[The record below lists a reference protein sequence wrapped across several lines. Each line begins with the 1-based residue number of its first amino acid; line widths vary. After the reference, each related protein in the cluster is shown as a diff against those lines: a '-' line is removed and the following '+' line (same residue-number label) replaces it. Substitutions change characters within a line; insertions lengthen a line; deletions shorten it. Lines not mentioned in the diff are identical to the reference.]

1 MTYSPETPA
10 CQDVQRWL
18 DEMVIGHNFCP
29 FARFVRDQQRIR
41 FVDIASSDM
50 ARVLEA
56 LHDEF
61 LHLDTTSHTST
72 TLMVLSDGWQQF
84 DDYLMLV
91 DVAQQSLNHW
101 GYEGE
106 YQLASFHPDYL
117 FAGEAENA
125 PSHFTNRAPH
135 PVIHIIREA
144 EMEQALVHHPDP
156 ESIPQTNINTTET
169 LGEAALRAQLKA
181 CKTPR

>member
-1 MTYSPETPA
+1 M
-10 CQDVQRWL
+10 
-18 DEMVIGHNFCP
+18 
-29 FARFVRDQQRIR
+29 
-41 FVDIASSDM
+41 ASSDM
-50 ARVLEA
+50 ATVLEA

-61 LHLDTTSHTST
+61 IHLDTTPHTST
-72 TLMVLSDGWQQF
+72 TLLVLSTGWASF

-91 DVAQQSLNHW
+91 DVAQQSLEHW

-144 EMEQALVHHPDP
+144 EMAQALAHHPDP
-156 ESIPQTNINTTET
+156 ESIPHTNINTTET
-169 LGEAALRAQLKA
+169 LGEATLRAQLKA

>member
-1 MTYSPETPA
+1 
-10 CQDVQRWL
+10 L
-18 DEMVIGHNFCP
+18 
-29 FARFVRDQQRIR
+29 
-41 FVDIASSDM
+41 
-50 ARVLEA
+50 
-56 LHDEF
+56 
-61 LHLDTTSHTST
+61 
-72 TLMVLSDGWQQF
+72 VLSTGWASF

-91 DVAQQSLNHW
+91 DVAQQSLEHW

-144 EMEQALVHHPDP
+144 EMAQALAHHPDP
-156 ESIPQTNINTTET
+156 ESIPHTNINTTET
-169 LGEAALRAQLKA
+169 LGEATLRAQLKA